1 MYENIMFLKF
11 EGREG
16 VSPTCRFVSEG
27 ISNIIN
33 HSFSAGNLIDSSYK
47 CHKVC

>member
-27 ISNIIN
+27 ISNI
-33 HSFSAGNLIDSSYK
+33 STSGYQPVFFSW
-47 CHKVC
+47 